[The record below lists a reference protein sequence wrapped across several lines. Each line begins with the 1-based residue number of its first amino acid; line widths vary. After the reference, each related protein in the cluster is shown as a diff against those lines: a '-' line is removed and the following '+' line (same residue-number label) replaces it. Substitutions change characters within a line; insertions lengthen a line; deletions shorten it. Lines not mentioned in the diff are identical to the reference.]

1 MANMR
6 FRKMIDNEIRTPNH
20 EVKGYVLR
28 RSPRAMVKLPIVIRG
43 IDKHG
48 YEFEEETE
56 TFMVSKYGARI
67 FTVHE
72 LEENA
77 VLKLR
82 LKNSEDWTDFRIA
95 WVGSEEAKSGGHIGI
110 EFIQTTN
117 FFGVLFPHEDWGAS
131 APA

>member
-1 MANMR
+1 
-6 FRKMIDNEIRTPNH
+6 MIENGVRTSNH

-82 LKNSEDWTDFRIA
+82 LKNSEHWTDFRVA
-95 WVGSEEAKSGGHIGI
+95 WVGSEEAKSAGHIGV
-110 EFIQTTN
+110 EFLQATN
-117 FFGVLFPHEDWGAS
+117 FFGILFPHEDWGAS
-131 APA
+131 TPA